1 MFLIV
6 GGDSQIGGA
15 VFSAL
20 KSQDHA
26 VAATTRRRDR
36 VARDRLF
43 LDLAASLDGWEP
55 PQGATSACVCAA
67 VARLADCAADPQ
79 ASAHINVSQTLK
91 LVDKLLRR
99 GIYVLFL
106 STNQVF
112 DGRVPQVPPH
122 APPSPVSEYGRQ
134 KARTESVLSDYTA
147 RGAPIGILRLA
158 KVVSPHMA
166 PLQRWIADLVKGV
179 PISAFTD
186 MTLAP
191 TRIASVTSAISS
203 LLSERAS
210 GIFQLTGPRDVSYA
224 DVGHFLAGKLGVESS
239 LVQAASARAAGLPV
253 GATPLHTTLDSSAL
267 RNRFGIEVADV
278 WQVIDSVTGPD
289 VCKSRTTQ
297 NAK

>member
-1 MFLIV
+1 MFLVV
-6 GGDSQIGGA
+6 GGDSEIGGA

-26 VAATTRRRDR
+26 VVATTRRRDR
-36 VARDRLF
+36 VASDRLF
-43 LDLAASLDGWEP
+43 FDLAASLEGWEP

-67 VARLADCAADPQ
+67 IARLADCAADPR
-79 ASAHINVSQTLK
+79 ASAHINVSQTLT
-91 LVDKLLRR
+91 LVDKLLCR

-112 DGRVPQVPPH
+112 DGRVPQVLPDAPH
-122 APPSPVSEYGRQ
+122 SPISEYGRQ
-134 KARTESVLSDYTA
+134 KARTETALREYMA
-147 RGAPIGILRLA
+147 RGAPIGLLRLA

-166 PLQRWIADLVKGV
+166 LLQRWIADLAMGV

-191 TRIASVTSAISS
+191 TRIDSVTSAICF
-203 LLSERAS
+203 LLSERPV

-239 LVQAASARAAGLPV
+239 LVRAASARAAGLPA
-253 GATPLHTTLDSSAL
+253 GATPLHTTLDSTAL
-267 RNRFGIEVADV
+267 RDRFGIEVTDV
-278 WQVIDSVTGPD
+278 WQVIESVTGLEIG
-289 VCKSRTTQ
+289 KSRTMQ
-297 NAK
+297 NAG

>member
-6 GGDSQIGGA
+6 GGDSEIGGA
-15 VFSAL
+15 AFLAL
-20 KSQDHA
+20 KSHDHA
-26 VAATTRRRDR
+26 VAATTRRRGR

-55 PQGATSACVCAA
+55 PEGATSACVCAA

-79 ASAHINVSQTLK
+79 ASAHINVSQTLT

-112 DGRVPQVPPH
+112 DGRLPQVPPE
-122 APPSPVSEYGRQ
+122 APHSPVSEYGRQ
-134 KARTESVLSDYTA
+134 KARTESALREYMA

-166 PLQRWIADLVKGV
+166 LLQRWIADLVKGV

-191 TRIASVTSAISS
+191 TRITSVTGAISS
-203 LLSERAS
+203 LLSERPS

-224 DVGHFLAGKLGVESS
+224 DVGYFLAEKLGVETS
-239 LVQAASARAAGLPV
+239 LVQPVSARATGLPV

-267 RNRFGIEVADV
+267 RNRFGIEVTDV
-278 WQVIDSVTGPD
+278 WQVIDSVTGPEIGN
-289 VCKSRTTQ
+289 SRTMQ
-297 NAK
+297 NAG

>member
-6 GGDSQIGGA
+6 GGDSEIGGT

-36 VARDRLF
+36 VASDRLF

-67 VARLADCAADPQ
+67 VARLADCAADPE
-79 ASAHINVSQTLK
+79 ASAHINVSQTLL

-112 DGRVPQVPPH
+112 DGRVPQVPPDALH
-122 APPSPVSEYGRQ
+122 SPVSEYGRQ
-134 KARTESVLSDYTA
+134 KARTESALCEYMA

-166 PLQRWIADLVKGV
+166 LLQRWAADLAKGV

-191 TRIASVTSAISS
+191 TGIASVSSAIRS
-203 LLSERAS
+203 LLSERPS

-224 DVGHFLAGKLGVESS
+224 DVGHFLAERLGVESS
-239 LVQAASARAAGLPV
+239 LVQPASARAAGLPA

-267 RNRFGIEVADV
+267 RNRYGIELTDV
-278 WQVIDSVTGPD
+278 WQVLESVTGPEIG
-289 VCKSRTTQ
+289 KSRTMQ
-297 NAK
+297 NAG

>member
-1 MFLIV
+1 MFPIV
-6 GGDSQIGGA
+6 GGDSEIGGA

-79 ASAHINVSQTLK
+79 GSAHINVSHTLT

-112 DGRVPQVPPH
+112 DGRVPQVPPD
-122 APPSPVSEYGRQ
+122 APHSPVSEYGRQ
-134 KARTESVLSDYTA
+134 KARTESALCEYMA

-166 PLQRWIADLVKGV
+166 LLQRWIADLAKGV

-191 TRIASVTSAISS
+191 TRIASVTSAIRF
-203 LLSERAS
+203 LLSERPG

-253 GATPLHTTLDSSAL
+253 GATPLHTTLDSSGL

-278 WQVIDSVTGPD
+278 WQVIESVTDPD
-289 VCKSRTTQ
+289 VGKSRTMQ
-297 NAK
+297 NAG